1 MPTKKK
7 TWIEKRDLAPRP
19 HVTTLNK
26 DFAGTA
32 SGAKLLISSPLEIDD
47 FIRSLPKGSFC
58 SPEEMRNQLAK
69 RHKADTTCPLSTGI
83 FLRIVVEAAR
93 EDLNAKSII
102 EITPFWRVIDA
113 KSKLAKKMGLSDE
126 DLKVYRSMNGEDEDV
141 DNHKT

>member
-7 TWIEKRDLAPRP
+7 TWIEKRDHAPRP
-19 HVTTLNK
+19 HVTTLTK
-26 DFAGTA
+26 DFSGIA

-58 SPEEMRNQLAK
+58 SPVEMRNQLAR
-69 RHKADTTCPLSTGI
+69 RHKADATCPLSTGI

-102 EITPFWRVIDA
+102 EITPFWRMIDA
-113 KSKLAKKMGLSDE
+113 KSKLSKKMGLSDE

-141 DNHKT
+141 DRHKT